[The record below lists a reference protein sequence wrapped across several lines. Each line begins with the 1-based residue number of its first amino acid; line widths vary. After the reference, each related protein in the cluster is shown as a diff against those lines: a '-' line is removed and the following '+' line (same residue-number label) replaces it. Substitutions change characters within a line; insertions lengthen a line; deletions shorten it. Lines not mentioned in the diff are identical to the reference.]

1 MSLDLIQYIEL
12 NIIENLR
19 NINNNK
25 ISLSLIVKNTLEYNI
40 FLYNIYMTLYN
51 RLNTP
56 ESIDFYNIFDIIHIL
71 ETKYDILLAYNIQSK
86 YIKILYLTINY
97 SIYSKNNYKYFN
109 KLKIFLKPL
118 IDTNCNINLYVHYEI
133 KKLYTKYIRNLDTK
147 PINAIYPKLIINTKD
162 IIINIKN
169 IVYILYLIH
178 FFDNYAENE
187 EYISYSSNIRMLEN
201 EYKPNYLK
209 NFILKLKTRYSIIH
223 KTWLSAVYRAIIFKS
238 LL

>member
-25 ISLSLIVKNTLEYNI
+25 ISLSVFVKNTLEYNR
-40 FLYNIYMTLYN
+40 FLHNIYMSLYY

-86 YIKILYLTINY
+86 YIKIIYLTIKF

-118 IDTNCNINLYVHYEI
+118 IDTN
-133 KKLYTKYIRNLDTK
+133 
-147 PINAIYPKLIINTKD
+147 
-162 IIINIKN
+162 
-169 IVYILYLIH
+169 
-178 FFDNYAENE
+178 
-187 EYISYSSNIRMLEN
+187 
-201 EYKPNYLK
+201 
-209 NFILKLKTRYSIIH
+209 
-223 KTWLSAVYRAIIFKS
+223 
-238 LL
+238 